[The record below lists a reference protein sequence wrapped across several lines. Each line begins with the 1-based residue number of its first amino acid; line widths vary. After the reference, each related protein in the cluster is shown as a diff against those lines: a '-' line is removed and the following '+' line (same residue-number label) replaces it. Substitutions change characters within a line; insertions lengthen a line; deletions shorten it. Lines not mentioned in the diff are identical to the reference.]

1 MSIRTTRLHIICI
14 KCGRLNT
21 WAVFFELFK
30 GGPPCFQIL
39 DLPLVM
45 MAMTLLAGAVG
56 TAGAVSPQPDSD
68 AGAVMAVFKYNFAAQ
83 FLSRII
89 PFLYNGWFVR
99 QLNADD
105 CAAYALQL
113 PLFINCV
120 LFLSREGFRRACLR
134 NNSGSGD
141 VLSDE
146 EILKVA
152 WMIIPFGL
160 FVTFI
165 GSLFVLRIK
174 KLKLSDPYAKATLI
188 IGFACML
195 ELLAEPLYILSQT
208 KKYYIIRVYTE
219 PTATLLRCLTTYIF
233 IKGQIKVEK
242 LVVFALSQVV
252 YAACIF
258 IGYWTYFLL
267 FANIRTFDL
276 LPFRLS
282 TLMVYDK
289 QLLHMCILFTGQTIR
304 KLILQEG
311 EKFVLVWFDTP
322 FNQAAYGLVDK
333 LGSLVVRIV
342 FLPFEESSYA
352 TFTQLASGQTPEN
365 VSNLEGSLLGA
376 LKLITLIGLVV
387 ISFGPSYSYTLLNLL
402 YGRRY
407 SDGEATAVLRYYCV
421 YIIFL
426 AMNGTSEAFLH
437 SVANENQLKQSNNM
451 LLLFSAIY
459 TVLNVAFI
467 KSAGAVGLIA
477 ANSVNMLLRI
487 SYSAVF
493 INEYFK
499 GSFSFYRCLPA
510 GWGVLLISGLTT
522 AFSERMFL
530 NRNRFKQT
538 LPIHMVIGIMCLG
551 FSLLEIYRGE
561 KQFLMSIVKSLKGH
575 DKHT

>member
-1 MSIRTTRLHIICI
+1 
-14 KCGRLNT
+14 
-21 WAVFFELFK
+21 V
-30 GGPPCFQIL
+30 
-39 DLPLVM
+39 
-45 MAMTLLAGAVG
+45 
-56 TAGAVSPQPDSD
+56 
-68 AGAVMAVFKYNFAAQ
+68 
-83 FLSRII
+83 
-89 PFLYNGWFVR
+89 
-99 QLNADD
+99 
-105 CAAYALQL
+105 
-113 PLFINCV
+113 
-120 LFLSREGFRRACLR
+120 
-134 NNSGSGD
+134 
-141 VLSDE
+141 
-146 EILKVA
+146 
-152 WMIIPFGL
+152 
-160 FVTFI
+160 
-165 GSLFVLRIK
+165 
-174 KLKLSDPYAKATLI
+174 
-188 IGFACML
+188 
-195 ELLAEPLYILSQT
+195 
-208 KKYYIIRVYTE
+208 
-219 PTATLLRCLTTYIF
+219 
-233 IKGQIKVEK
+233 
-242 LVVFALSQVV
+242 
-252 YAACIF
+252 
-258 IGYWTYFLL
+258 
-267 FANIRTFDL
+267 
-276 LPFRLS
+276 RLS

-333 LGSLVVRIV
+333 LGSLVVRII

-407 SDGEATAVLRYYCV
+407 SDGEATAVLRFYCV

-437 SVANENQLKQSNNM
+437 SVANESQLKQSNNM

-499 GSFSFYRCLPA
+499 VKFLECSTLGFFPCIRIAFVKKKKPDDIFTGLILLLP
-510 GWGVLLISGLTT
+510 LLASGLGRS
-522 AFSERMFL
+522 AHFWSDHSFLREDVSE
-530 NRNRFKQT
+530 
-538 LPIHMVIGIMCLG
+538 
-551 FSLLEIYRGE
+551 
-561 KQFLMSIVKSLKGH
+561 
-575 DKHT
+575 

>member
-1 MSIRTTRLHIICI
+1 M
-14 KCGRLNT
+14 NT
-21 WAVFFELFK
+21 CAVFFELFK
-30 GGPPCFQIL
+30 GGPPCFKIL
-39 DLPLVM
+39 DLPLAM

-56 TAGAVSPQPDSD
+56 TAGAVSPQPDSN

-134 NNSGSGD
+134 NNSGRGD

-233 IKGQIKVEK
+233 IKGHIKVEK

-258 IGYWTYFLL
+258 IGYWTYFIL

-352 TFTQLASGQTPEN
+352 TFTQLASGQTPDN

-376 LKLITLIGLVV
+376 LKLITLIG
-387 ISFGPSYSYTLLNLL
+387 
-402 YGRRY
+402 
-407 SDGEATAVLRYYCV
+407 
-421 YIIFL
+421 
-426 AMNGTSEAFLH
+426 TSEAFFH

>member
-1 MSIRTTRLHIICI
+1 M
-14 KCGRLNT
+14 K
-21 WAVFFELFK
+21 K
-30 GGPPCFQIL
+30 
-39 DLPLVM
+39 
-45 MAMTLLAGAVG
+45 
-56 TAGAVSPQPDSD
+56 
-68 AGAVMAVFKYNFAAQ
+68 
-83 FLSRII
+83 
-89 PFLYNGWFVR
+89 
-99 QLNADD
+99 
-105 CAAYALQL
+105 AYALQL

-120 LFLSREGFRRACLR
+120 LFVSREGFRRACLR
-134 NNSGSGD
+134 NDSESGD
-141 VLSDE
+141 TLSDE

-160 FVTFI
+160 LITFF
-165 GSLFVLRIK
+165 STLFVLRVK
-174 KLKLSDPYAKATLI
+174 KLKISDPYAKATII

-208 KKYYIIRVYTE
+208 KKYYTIRVYTE
-219 PTATLLRCLTTYIF
+219 PAATLLRCLTTFIF
-233 IKGQIKVEK
+233 IKGHIKVEK

-252 YAACIF
+252 YAGCIF
-258 IGYWTYFLL
+258 IGYWAYFLL
-267 FANIRTFDL
+267 FANIRMLDL

-289 QLLHMCILFTGQTIR
+289 QLLHMCMLFTGQTFR
-304 KLILQEG
+304 KLVLQEG

-322 FNQAAYGLVDK
+322 YNQAAYGLVHK

-352 TFTQLASGQTPEN
+352 TFAQLASGQTPQN
-365 VSNLEGSLLGA
+365 ISNLEASLLGA
-376 LKLITLIGLVV
+376 LKLILLIGLVV

-402 YGRRY
+402 YGARY
-407 SDGEATAVLRYYCV
+407 SDGEATVVLRYYCF
-421 YIIFL
+421 YIICL

-437 SVANENQLKQSNNM
+437 SVANEIQLKQSNDM

-459 TVLNVAFI
+459 TVLNIVLI

-487 SYSAVF
+487 TYSGVF
-493 INEYFK
+493 IKSYFK
-499 GSFSFYRCLPA
+499 GSFSFRRCLPA

-522 AFSERMFL
+522 AFSERFFL

-538 LPIHMVIGIMCLG
+538 LPVHMAIGIMCLG
-551 FSLLEIYRGE
+551 FSSLEIYRGE

-575 DKHT
+575 DKHA

>member
-1 MSIRTTRLHIICI
+1 MT
-14 KCGRLNT
+14 
-21 WAVFFELFK
+21 A
-30 GGPPCFQIL
+30 
-39 DLPLVM
+39 
-45 MAMTLLAGAVG
+45 MALLAGAAETVAA
-56 TAGAVSPQPDSD
+56 TTPRPDSAAGA
-68 AGAVMAVFKYNFAAQ
+68 AVMGVFKYNFAAQ
-83 FLSRII
+83 FLSRVI

-99 QLNADD
+99 QLSADD

-134 NNSGSGD
+134 NTSGSGD
-141 VLSDE
+141 VLSDV

-160 FVTFI
+160 LVTFI
-165 GSLFVLRIK
+165 GSLFVFKVK
-174 KLKLSDPYAKATLI
+174 KLKFSDPYAKATLI
-188 IGFACML
+188 IGFACIL

-219 PTATLLRCLTTYIF
+219 PAATLLRCLTTYIF
-233 IKGQIKVEK
+233 IKGHIKVEK

-258 IGYWTYFLL
+258 VGYWAYFIV
-267 FANIRTFDL
+267 FTNIRTFDL

-289 QLLHMCILFTGQTIR
+289 QLLHMCILFTGQTFR

-322 FNQAAYGLVDK
+322 YNQAAYGLVDK
-333 LGSLVVRIV
+333 LGTLVVRIV

-352 TFTQLASGQTPEN
+352 TFTQLASGQTPQN
-365 VSNLEGSLLGA
+365 ISNLEGSLLGA
-376 LKLITLIGLVV
+376 LKLIMLIGFVV

-402 YGRRY
+402 YGGRY

-421 YIIFL
+421 YIICL

-437 SVANENQLKQSNNM
+437 SVANENQLKQSNDM

-459 TVLNVAFI
+459 IVLNVIFI

-477 ANSVNMLLRI
+477 ANSINMLLRI
-487 SYSAVF
+487 TYSAVF
-493 INEYFK
+493 IKDYFK
-499 GSFSFYRCLPA
+499 GSFSFRRCLPA
-510 GWGVLLISGLTT
+510 GWGVLLISGVTT

-538 LPIHMVIGIMCLG
+538 LPIHMAIGIMCLV

-561 KQFLMSIVKSLKGH
+561 KQFLLSIITSLKGH
-575 DKHT
+575 DKCT